1 MKYVIYVWTF
11 IAYLDIKENVTIFP
25 KKIHKI
31 KKLTV
36 VCFSFQAQP
45 AAAAAASAGAAKKG
59 DWRKKRDEFIAVLRA
74 AKEAQRH
81 VAAGGKLS
89 DLPPPPPM
97 DTSDYIRCPHC
108 GRKFSESA
116 ADRHIPKCKDIKSN
130 KR

>member
-1 MKYVIYVWTF
+1 M
-11 IAYLDIKENVTIFP
+11 APLL
-25 KKIHKI
+25 KI
-31 KKLTV
+31 KKYFNSMTT
-36 VCFSFQAQP
+36 FQAT
-45 AAAAAASAGAAKKG
+45 GKKA
-59 DWRKKRDEFIAVLRA
+59 DWRKKREEFIAVLRA

-81 VAAGGKLS
+81 IAAGGKIS